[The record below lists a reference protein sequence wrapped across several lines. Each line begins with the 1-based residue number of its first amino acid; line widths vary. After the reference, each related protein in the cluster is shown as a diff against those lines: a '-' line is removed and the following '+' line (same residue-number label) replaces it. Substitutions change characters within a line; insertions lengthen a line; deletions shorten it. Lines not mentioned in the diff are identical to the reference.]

1 MQSGL
6 QGAVHSHGQEL
17 RAVLVHWP
25 GDDECQHQ
33 SSGTQRKVQLLA
45 GKGLAL
51 VGTGAVWVGKE
62 LLQHVGWCVEVGG
75 GAGFYFPSAA
85 SAVV

>member
-1 MQSGL
+1 MQPGL

-17 RAVLVHWP
+17 RAVLAHWP
-25 GDDECQHQ
+25 EDDECQPQ

-45 GKGLAL
+45 GRGPGL

-62 LLQHVGWCVEVGG
+62 LQHVGWCVEVDE
-75 GAGFYFPSAA
+75 GADFYFPSAA
-85 SAVV
+85 LAVV

>member
-6 QGAVHSHGQEL
+6 QGAVHSQEQEL
-17 RAVLVHWP
+17 RAVLAHWP
-25 GDDECQHQ
+25 EDDVCQPQ

-45 GKGLAL
+45 GRGLAL

-62 LLQHVGWCVEVGG
+62 LQHGGWCVEVGE
-75 GAGFYFPSAA
+75 GADFYFPLGAL
-85 SAVV
+85 AVV

>member
-1 MQSGL
+1 MQCGL

-17 RAVLVHWP
+17 RAVLAHWL
-25 GDDECQHQ
+25 GDDECQPQ

-45 GKGLAL
+45 GRGLAL

-62 LLQHVGWCVEVGG
+62 LQHVGWCVEVGE
-75 GAGFYFPSAA
+75 GAGFYFLSAA
-85 SAVV
+85 LAVV

>member
-1 MQSGL
+1 MGSLWDLGVQHGL

-17 RAVLVHWP
+17 RAVLAHWP
-25 GDDECQHQ
+25 EDDECQPQ

-45 GKGLAL
+45 GRGPGL

-62 LLQHVGWCVEVGG
+62 LHHVG
-75 GAGFYFPSAA
+75 
-85 SAVV
+85 